1 MNRRCTSLCRDALL
15 RVLWPRRSGALQN
28 RWFPYLLYPISY
40 ILFLAVSLHAQ
51 DSGPKSR
58 VAYLENPSLLNN
70 YNPDPEGVKNA
81 LTSLL
86 STLTGKSTA
95 ADAWKSLGISSDDIV
110 AIKINARGDG
120 RTSTRR
126 AVTDAVTASLI
137 AAGLKPEQITLWD
150 KQEKDM
156 VLSGY
161 PLRQEPGQVQVRA
174 VQAGPRSDI
183 PGLGWD
189 PDATPYFNPTMGQ
202 LIYGDLKFQP
212 SLMDGMPASDLPKS
226 ADKIPYWSYFT
237 KILTQKTTKLIN
249 LGSMTSDP
257 DLGIYGCCAS
267 LALGSVDNT
276 RRLIKPNADQDT
288 TIGEILTSDPIKPK
302 TVLHISDGLI
312 VKFAGGRE
320 FDASYATTPGIL
332 LASTDPV
339 ALDAMALDRFEK
351 LCANPGTGIPPIPKI
366 GNVPHIAGAVLVGAG
381 NSDPTKIEII
391 NAK

>member
-1 MNRRCTSLCRDALL
+1 MSSSIL
-15 RVLWPRRSGALQN
+15 RPFLSHI
-28 RWFPYLLYPISY
+28 LYPISY
-40 ILFLAVSLHAQ
+40 ILFFAVSLHAQ
-51 DSGPKSR
+51 DSGSKSR

-70 YNPDPEGVKNA
+70 YNPDPEGVKKA
-81 LTSLL
+81 LSSLL
-86 STLTGKSTA
+86 TALTGKSTS
-95 ADAWKSLGISSDDIV
+95 ADAWKSLGIGPDDII

-126 AVTDAVTASLI
+126 VLTDAVTASLVST
-137 AAGLKPEQITLWD
+137 GLKPDQITLWD

-156 VLSGY
+156 ILSGY
-161 PLRQEPGQVQVRA
+161 PLRKEPGQVQIRA
-174 VQAGPRSDI
+174 VQASPRSDI
-183 PGLGWD
+183 SGLGWD
-189 PDATPYFNPTMGQ
+189 PDTTPYFNPTMGQ

-212 SLMDGMPASDLPKS
+212 SLMDGMPASNLSKS
-226 ADKIPYWSYFT
+226 SDKIPYWSYYT
-237 KILTQKTTKLIN
+237 KILTDKTTKLIN

-267 LALGSVDNT
+267 LAIGSLDNT
-276 RRLIKPNADQDT
+276 RRLMKPNADQDT
-288 TIGEILTSDPIKPK
+288 SIGEILTSDPIKPK

-381 NSDPTKIEII
+381 NSDPSKIEII

>member
-1 MNRRCTSLCRDALL
+1 MNRRCISLCRDALR
-15 RVLWPRRSGALQN
+15 RVQWPRRSGALQN
-28 RWFPYLLYPISY
+28 RWFPYLLSS
-40 ILFLAVSLHAQ
+40 LCSLLLAVSLQAQ
-51 DSGPKSR
+51 DSATKSR

-70 YNPDPEGVKNA
+70 YNPDPEAVKNA
-81 LTSLL
+81 LSSLL
-86 STLTGKSTA
+86 TTLTGKSTTT
-95 ADAWKSLGISSDDIV
+95 DAWKSLGIGPDDVV

-126 AVTDAVTASLI
+126 ALTDAVTASLI
-137 AAGLKPEQITLWD
+137 AAGLKPDQITLWD

-161 PLRQEPGQVQVRA
+161 PLRKESGQVQVRA

-189 PDATPYFNPTMGQ
+189 PDTTPYFNPTMGQ

-226 ADKIPYWSYFT
+226 SDKIPYWSFYT

-267 LALGSVDNT
+267 LALGSIDNT
-276 RRLIKPNADQDT
+276 RRLMKPNADQDT
-288 TIGEILTSDPIKPK
+288 TIGEIIMSDPIKPK

-381 NSDPTKIEII
+381 NSDPAKIEIV
-391 NAK
+391 NVK